1 MRASRFHLSTTKE
14 TPADADIVSHQLML
28 RAGLIQKLGAG
39 LYTWLP
45 LGLRVLRN
53 VEEAVRA
60 EMDRIGCMELLMPAI
75 QPAELWEE
83 SGRWSKY
90 GPELLRIRDRHER
103 DFCFGPTHEEVI
115 TDLVRRELRSYRQ
128 LPASYYQI
136 QTKFRDETRPRF
148 GVMRAR
154 EFMMKDAYSFHM
166 DDASLDETYQQ
177 MRAAYARIFERLGL
191 SFRAVRAD
199 TGAIGGSMSEEF
211 HVLADS
217 GEDEI
222 AACRACDY
230 AANTELAASRPS
242 LPATEEAAAAEQAHT
257 PAVQTVEEQAESLSI
272 PLARIVKSV
281 VVVAD
286 SEPVVV
292 FIAGDDELNEAKLE
306 RALGARDLRLAEP
319 EEAQRATGSP
329 RGFIG
334 PVELPQGLR
343 CVVDHRAASIPNFSS
358 GANRADY
365 HWLNLNWGRD
375 AELPATADLR
385 SVRAGETCPD
395 CDGTLELTR
404 GIEVGHI
411 FKLGTGYSAAMGASV
426 LDEQGREVTMTMG
439 CYGIGISRV
448 VAAAIEQN
456 HDDSGIIWP
465 QPLAPFQVALV
476 TINGHKSQAVAEAAE
491 NLYAK
496 LRDAGMEPFLDDRA
510 ARPGVKFADVEL
522 IGIPHRVVVAD
533 RGLEDGTVEYRGR
546 RDSDN
551 EHVAI
556 DSIIDHLRERMD

>member
-1 MRASRFHLSTTKE
+1 MRATCFHLSTTKE

-39 LYTWLP
+39 LYSWLP

-53 VEEAVRA
+53 VEAAVRA
-60 EMDRIGCMELLMPAI
+60 EMDRIGCQELLMPAV
-75 QPAELWEE
+75 QPAELWQE

-90 GPELLRIRDRHER
+90 GPELLRIQDRHER

-154 EFMMKDAYSFHM
+154 EFLMKDAYSFHL
-166 DDASLDETYQQ
+166 DDTSLDTTYQD

-191 SFRAVRAD
+191 NFRAVRAD

-222 AACRACDY
+222 AACDRCDY
-230 AANTELAASRPS
+230 AANTELAESRPE
-242 LPATEEAAAAEQAHT
+242 LPSASNPESPRQEHT
-257 PAVQTVEEQAESLSI
+257 PAIQTVDEQAEALGLSLE
-272 PLARIVKSV
+272 RIVKSV
-281 VVVAD
+281 VVMAD
-286 SEPVVV
+286 GEPVVV
-292 FIAGDDELNEAKLE
+292 FMTGDDELNEAKLE
-306 RALGARDLRLAEP
+306 RALTADDIRLAEP
-319 EEAQRATGSP
+319 DEAQRATGSP

-334 PVELPQGLR
+334 PVDLPAGRR
-343 CVVDHRAASIPNFSS
+343 CLVDHRAASLTNFSS

-365 HWLNLNWGRD
+365 HWVNLNWGRD
-375 AELPATADLR
+375 AELPASADLR
-385 SVRAGETCPD
+385 SVRAGESCPH
-395 CDGTLELTR
+395 CEGTLSLTR

-411 FKLGTGYSAAMGASV
+411 FKLGTGYSEAMEASV
-426 LDEQGREVTMTMG
+426 LDESGREVTMTMG

-465 QPLAPFQVALV
+465 EPLAPFRVALV
-476 TINGHKSQAVAEAAE
+476 TINAHKSRAVAEAAE
-491 NLYAK
+491 ELYQR
-496 LRDAGMEPFLDDRA
+496 LQEAGMEPFFDDRE
-510 ARPGVKFADVEL
+510 ARPGVKFADMEL
-522 IGIPHRVVVAD
+522 IGIPHRVVVAE
-533 RGLEDGTVEYRGR
+533 RGLEAGTVEYRGR
-546 RDSDN
+546 SASEN
-551 EHVAI
+551 EAVALNG
-556 DSIIDHLRERMD
+556 IIDHLRERMG